1 MGCQQR
7 RGMLAPMRHRSIS
20 HRFLSRAT
28 LGVLASSLAAL
39 ALAALPRTTDL
50 NLANQAELEMVK
62 GIGPQLSERILTER
76 AQGRFD
82 SWENFI
88 GRMKG
93 IGPSHATRLSAAGLR
108 VAGQPYAIDQAGS
121 GAAASTPAK

>member
-1 MGCQQR
+1 MW
-7 RGMLAPMRHRSIS
+7 HRPITR
-20 HRFLSRAT
+20 RFLCCAIT
-28 LGVLASSLAAL
+28 AALGSGLTSLALGA
-39 ALAALPRTTDL
+39 PPGTTDL

-76 AQGRFD
+76 AQGRFE
-82 SWENFI
+82 SWEDFI

-108 VAGQPYAIDQAGS
+108 VAGQPYSVDQAGS
-121 GAAASTPAK
+121 NAAGAAPPVK

>member
-1 MGCQQR
+1 MQQ
-7 RGMLAPMRHRSIS
+7 RSIS
-20 HRFLSRAT
+20 HGFLVRAL
-28 LGVLASSLAAL
+28 LGALGSCLAAL
-39 ALAALPRTTDL
+39 ALAASPRTTDL

-82 SWENFI
+82 SWEDFI

-108 VAGQPYAIDQAGS
+108 VAGQPYAISQAGS
-121 GAAASTPAK
+121 GTAASAPAK

>member
-1 MGCQQR
+1 
-7 RGMLAPMRHRSIS
+7 MLVPMPHRSITR
-20 HRFLSRAT
+20 RFFSRAV
-28 LGVLASSLAAL
+28 LGALGYGLAAL

-62 GIGPQLSERILTER
+62 GIGPQLSERILAER
-76 AQGRFD
+76 AQGRFE
-82 SWENFI
+82 SWEDFI

-108 VAGQPYAIDQAGS
+108 VAGQPYPADQAGNAA
-121 GAAASTPAK
+121 GAAPPAK